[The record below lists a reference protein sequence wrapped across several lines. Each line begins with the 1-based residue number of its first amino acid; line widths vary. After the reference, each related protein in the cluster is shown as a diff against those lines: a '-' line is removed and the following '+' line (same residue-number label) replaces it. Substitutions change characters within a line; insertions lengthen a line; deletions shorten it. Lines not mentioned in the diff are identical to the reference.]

1 MIDLSYLTEEE
12 QEMIL
17 AVLKRDTE
25 LKKLEEQ
32 RTRQLYK
39 TEKDRSRLKYLTG
52 EWFYETK
59 YHRHREKIHGS
70 DIIRASMRQRKPV
83 TILELSQ
90 RWDERPSFLNSQK
103 KDVFIPPELSGI
115 IEEPSTQSQNERVE
129 HQMPEGQQ
137 ERQRPQIKPRLNPF
151 NIVCSQR
158 ETSRISNSVNEANQ
172 TPAEE
177 PLPSNESY
185 TPLHSILNTD
195 NTDTHIATQCA
206 DKPVPKKRLLLFSC
220 QNSLLDFASSD
231 TTVKQAM
238 TPSPRGILKHSSSSC
253 SYIESLRLHI
263 PNNNDSNSS
272 QSSAPVSPISP
283 PLSPC
288 SEHSASSWL
297 DRKQVRFSSI
307 IRAKEREQGENSVL
321 DEDCSALSDQDR
333 ELDRS
338 DIVKNDR
345 HELYAEPQSSQV
357 SNFHCSAAVKGKV
370 NPLCTES
377 QTHTVTEE
385 EGRSISKVL
394 EWFVRGSQDAKQRKL
409 KELPAQSKKN
419 KEEPEDH
426 GTSDDKSEELASPV
440 IQQKT
445 KPSPKPRQVFFAL
458 FTRAEK
464 KDKSPE
470 VLVSDKEVIIEDKTG
485 ISTSECKTL
494 CTMRPQADD
503 SIALQD
509 SVPALSK
516 TTEIIQVTSKTED
529 DNKTARHVCADI
541 LKREMLDQGEI
552 SPGRLADLK
561 SFWERGNRGPRILS
575 IKTGAG
581 IEENETYL
589 LNENDHDTL
598 DRRLPDSN
606 ISPSKFKPILKT
618 TEYPIDGEST
628 THEFSLVSRYGV
640 DMSAISLNKDVKPS
654 NLDSSK
660 ESEGLSSGL
669 HTLMVK
675 SDVRLMSSSLQLRDN
690 SLQNKGQ
697 EEPLPESLLRNISDL
712 KKEISTLK
720 MSPSQQDN
728 KVSINDL
735 KSFWEKEKSGL
746 RVIVGSPT
754 CTPDVE
760 DPFTT
765 LSPKRSS
772 IGSTSPVLTSCLD
785 KMSLSLN
792 KEVSLIVQKEKMEK
806 SQGPTKE
813 PIQDHQG
820 IRGRITNIAQN
831 TSNCKPQL
839 ISDKHLKPS
848 PPSSSLRS
856 LPEKG
861 QHDTKQSTNIY
872 QPKDQDQT
880 RTPSPLRQPKIPPK
894 DSYPNK
900 ESRKEDSPLRTFV
913 IDISPPGRSPY
924 NDKVKTHEEMPS
936 YSLNIV
942 TEKMGNIN
950 CSEGYHMPL
959 SQDSSKQCVIP
970 KDGSTFYSKTGHS
983 QVSASELNYTS
994 PEHLGKTLDGD
1005 IDIRPIMPK
1014 ERKFSAESL
1023 TNSRLAR
1030 SYIPLSLHH
1039 YLSVPEQAVLDERE
1053 RLGQVEVQIGEVFE
1067 QGNQGSVSNQ
1077 SSPSRRSQS
1086 ESEEITFDSSGS
1098 STLEAWSFSRTSSAC
1113 DSEEASPVRTA
1124 LEHANARPLS
1134 ISKSLEDLASPPS
1147 LSAVT
1152 TNTKTSFS
1160 DPEQV
1165 KIMSM
1170 SVPAFMQQEMDWRNG
1185 ERSFHYDTLR
1195 ACNTPSNFSMCSE
1208 VASMSSVTGSILSI
1222 CSSEFGSVE
1231 VKGTI
1236 QFTIHY
1242 SQKLGEFH
1250 IFIVQCKDLAVADP
1264 KRKRSD
1270 PYVKCY
1276 LLPDKAKY
1284 GKRKTCVRKKTQNPT
1299 YNEILRFKIPMESLK
1314 TQKLNLSVWHN
1325 DTFGRNSFLGEAEID
1340 LVEWDFNNMQMNEY
1354 QLKGRVQ
1361 VPSSPKHSAGGEEM
1375 RAEMRIALRFLP
1387 QTSHSHKNKANGE
1400 VQIWVKECK
1409 NLPISRG
1416 VSIDPFVKCAVLPDN
1431 SRKSQQKT
1439 RVLKRASNP
1448 VFNHTMVYDGFR
1460 PEDLKEA
1467 CVELTVWDHDRFN
1480 HFIGGVRLGPGT
1492 GKSYGADVDWMDSN
1506 SAEAALWDRMMQ
1518 SQNEWVE
1525 DILPLRMLVMARMSR

>member
-172 TPAEE
+172 TPAE
-177 PLPSNESY
+177 
-185 TPLHSILNTD
+185 
-195 NTDTHIATQCA
+195 
-206 DKPVPKKRLLLFSC
+206 
-220 QNSLLDFASSD
+220 
-231 TTVKQAM
+231 
-238 TPSPRGILKHSSSSC
+238 G
-253 SYIESLRLHI
+253 
-263 PNNNDSNSS
+263 
-272 QSSAPVSPISP
+272 
-283 PLSPC
+283 
-288 SEHSASSWL
+288 
-297 DRKQVRFSSI
+297 
-307 IRAKEREQGENSVL
+307 
-321 DEDCSALSDQDR
+321 
-333 ELDRS
+333 
-338 DIVKNDR
+338 
-345 HELYAEPQSSQV
+345 
-357 SNFHCSAAVKGKV
+357 
-370 NPLCTES
+370 
-377 QTHTVTEE
+377 
-385 EGRSISKVL
+385 
-394 EWFVRGSQDAKQRKL
+394 
-409 KELPAQSKKN
+409 
-419 KEEPEDH
+419 
-426 GTSDDKSEELASPV
+426 
-440 IQQKT
+440 
-445 KPSPKPRQVFFAL
+445 
-458 FTRAEK
+458 
-464 KDKSPE
+464 
-470 VLVSDKEVIIEDKTG
+470 
-485 ISTSECKTL
+485 
-494 CTMRPQADD
+494 
-503 SIALQD
+503 
-509 SVPALSK
+509 
-516 TTEIIQVTSKTED
+516 
-529 DNKTARHVCADI
+529 
-541 LKREMLDQGEI
+541 
-552 SPGRLADLK
+552 
-561 SFWERGNRGPRILS
+561 
-575 IKTGAG
+575 
-581 IEENETYL
+581 
-589 LNENDHDTL
+589 
-598 DRRLPDSN
+598 
-606 ISPSKFKPILKT
+606 
-618 TEYPIDGEST
+618 
-628 THEFSLVSRYGV
+628 
-640 DMSAISLNKDVKPS
+640 
-654 NLDSSK
+654 
-660 ESEGLSSGL
+660 
-669 HTLMVK
+669 
-675 SDVRLMSSSLQLRDN
+675 
-690 SLQNKGQ
+690 
-697 EEPLPESLLRNISDL
+697 
-712 KKEISTLK
+712 
-720 MSPSQQDN
+720 
-728 KVSINDL
+728 
-735 KSFWEKEKSGL
+735 
-746 RVIVGSPT
+746 
-754 CTPDVE
+754 
-760 DPFTT
+760 
-765 LSPKRSS
+765 
-772 IGSTSPVLTSCLD
+772 
-785 KMSLSLN
+785 
-792 KEVSLIVQKEKMEK
+792 
-806 SQGPTKE
+806 
-813 PIQDHQG
+813 
-820 IRGRITNIAQN
+820 
-831 TSNCKPQL
+831 
-839 ISDKHLKPS
+839 
-848 PPSSSLRS
+848 
-856 LPEKG
+856 
-861 QHDTKQSTNIY
+861 
-872 QPKDQDQT
+872 
-880 RTPSPLRQPKIPPK
+880 
-894 DSYPNK
+894 
-900 ESRKEDSPLRTFV
+900 
-913 IDISPPGRSPY
+913 
-924 NDKVKTHEEMPS
+924 
-936 YSLNIV
+936 
-942 TEKMGNIN
+942 
-950 CSEGYHMPL
+950 
-959 SQDSSKQCVIP
+959 
-970 KDGSTFYSKTGHS
+970 
-983 QVSASELNYTS
+983 
-994 PEHLGKTLDGD
+994 
-1005 IDIRPIMPK
+1005 
-1014 ERKFSAESL
+1014 
-1023 TNSRLAR
+1023 
-1030 SYIPLSLHH
+1030 
-1039 YLSVPEQAVLDERE
+1039 
-1053 RLGQVEVQIGEVFE
+1053 
-1067 QGNQGSVSNQ
+1067 
-1077 SSPSRRSQS
+1077 
-1086 ESEEITFDSSGS
+1086 
-1098 STLEAWSFSRTSSAC
+1098 